1 MAVVNML
8 FDYGANIYTVD
19 NKMQNVL
26 HHSILNENENLIK
39 FLVAKDQKFQLR
51 KEKNI
56 YDKIPIDL
64 EKAQMFM
71 TWLYTIWDAAEGGIL
86 NLVQTYI
93 KQRSYE
99 VN

>member
-1 MAVVNML
+1 MAVLNML

-26 HHSILNENENLIK
+26 HHAIQNENEELIK
-39 FLVAKDQKFQLR
+39 FLVSKDQKFLLR

-64 EKAQMFM
+64 EKA
-71 TWLYTIWDAAEGGIL
+71 
-86 NLVQTYI
+86 
-93 KQRSYE
+93 
-99 VN
+99 